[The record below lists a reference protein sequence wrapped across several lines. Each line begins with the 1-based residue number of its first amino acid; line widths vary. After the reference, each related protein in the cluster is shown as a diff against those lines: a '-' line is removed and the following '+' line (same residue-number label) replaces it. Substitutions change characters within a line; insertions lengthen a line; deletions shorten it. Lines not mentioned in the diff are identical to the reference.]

1 MAMKSVVLT
10 LVMGLMGSA
19 ARAQVAPAPSEV
31 DQNAAAAQVQ
41 MQAEQAKIAAQQS
54 AMWQAQASMSA
65 QQRLAQQVQ
74 ATMTAQQSLMQDV
87 QARMAAE
94 QSAMAARMA
103 TLGPRMAEEQSLM
116 TAKLAMLEPKLAVE
130 QSLMLARLEPLA
142 LKSLGMEMQTG
153 GSVTRVG
160 QVKDDLFAGTE
171 KFEKGA
177 SDVSD
182 VNLDPS
188 MMGMIHGGG
197 PAGLAKK
204 MRFMVVRSYEYPKE
218 GMYNPDDVEVYRK
231 KLQDGSWSCSIHV
244 KDKDGTT
251 DICSRSTPDHEGSE
265 MVIIAAEKREL
276 TFIHMSGDMS
286 LDDLEKVNAGQ
297 GRKPLPTL
305 PTPPTPPAAPAPG
318 H

>member
-1 MAMKSVVLT
+1 MVTGDKAGMAMKAMAWL
-10 LVMGLMGSA
+10 LVTGLMGSA
-19 ARAQVAPAPSEV
+19 ARAQVAPAPSGM
-31 DQNAAAAQVQ
+31 DQNAAAAQVR
-41 MQAEQAKIAAQQS
+41 MQAEQAKMVAQQS
-54 AMWQAQASMSA
+54 AMRQAQASMTA
-65 QQRLAQQVQ
+65 QQSLVQQVQ
-74 ATMTAQQSLMQDV
+74 ATMTAQQSLMT
-87 QARMAAE
+87 AKL
-94 QSAMAARMA
+94 A
-103 TLGPRMAEEQSLM
+103 TLEPKLAVEQSLM
-116 TAKLAMLEPKLAVE
+116 MARLATLEPKLAVE
-130 QSLMLARLEPLA
+130 QSLMLARLEPLE
-142 LKSLGMEMQTG
+142 LRGLGVEMQTG
-153 GSVTRVG
+153 GGVTRVG

-177 SDVSD
+177 SEVSD

-231 KLQDGSWSCSIHV
+231 KLEDGTWSCSIHV

-265 MVIIAAEKREL
+265 MVIIAAERREL

-297 GRKPLPTL
+297 GRKSL
-305 PTPPTPPAAPAPG
+305 PTPPTPPVAPAPAPG